1 MKLNDQE
8 EYLEPESST
17 EPAALQGNHAL
28 PAILSNEFAFVELDI
43 VRYGNGERLSI
54 TSPSRGTTGYVDPV
68 VLQAISSMD
77 AEELRSLVT
86 RNLDQ

>member
-1 MKLNDQE
+1 MKHDDQDE
-8 EYLEPESST
+8 HLEPGSSK
-17 EPAALQGNHAL
+17 EHAARQVSNAL

-43 VRYGNGERLSI
+43 IRYGNGERLSI
-54 TSPSRGTTGYVDPV
+54 TSPSRGTTSYVDPV